1 MIERKKLRKR
11 KPPRLGHKKS
21 GGSRNYNFQNN
32 IPRSRVDISKALEK
46 YNNLAQ
52 DAQSNGDRIVAEG
65 FYQYA
70 EHYQRMLNDQ
80 PKLDLNN
87 IGKNKSETT
96 TENSEEKLSR
106 TERAINAKNARLNDP
121 KKQSNSGF
129 ENIQISLSFNINQHP
144 NVKLIYFRKLKGFI
158 TLRELHINYK

>member
-1 MIERKKLRKR
+1 LIERKKLRKR

-87 IGKNKSETT
+87 IGKKKSETT
-96 TENSEEKLSR
+96 TENPEEKLSR

-121 KKQSNSGF
+121 KKQNNSGF
-129 ENIQISLSFNINQHP
+129 ENTKKDNFTSDGLEA
-144 NVKLIYFRKLKGFI
+144 LKPFEV
-158 TLRELHINYK
+158 TLDEKKSQST